1 MAKRFTDTDK
11 WSDDWFLALPPVMK
25 CVWEYLRDNCDGGT
39 GFMKIS
45 FIRMSRD
52 IGAEITREEFD
63 ANFCER
69 VHWAN
74 HETIWIHG
82 YLSAQFKKMSA
93 TNKAHLNMAKKVVEA
108 IEGQKLSDRAQKNLM
123 ILMNLIRP
131 SVDPLSTLEGGS
143 VETHR
148 IKDIGYRLKDNNI
161 KEEVKKNEKP
171 PEDPFF
177 KNRFD
182 RHSLNRAA
190 EIWNE
195 SCGSLVKITM
205 LTQRWDTQSR
215 TLIDE
220 YGEDE
225 FRRAV
230 ELVSQSSFLTGN
242 SKGKWRATFSWLI
255 KDDNLAKVLSGDYD
269 SQSSVA
275 AMIAELEKELAGA

>member
-11 WSDDWFLALPPVMK
+11 WSDDWFLALSPVMK

-63 ANFCER
+63 VNFCDR
-69 VHWAN
+69 VHWVN

-93 TNKAHLNMAKKVVEA
+93 TNKAHLNMAKKVVQTV
-108 IEGQKLSDRAQKNLM
+108 EGQNLSDRAQKNLM
-123 ILMNLIRP
+123 ILMNLVRP
-131 SVDPLSTLEGGS
+131 SIDPLSTLEGGS

-148 IKDIGYRLKDNNI
+148 IKDIGYRIKVNNI
-161 KEEVKKNEKP
+161 KEEVKKNKTP
-171 PEDPFF
+171 PVDPFF
-177 KNRFD
+177 KKGFNR
-182 RHSLNRAA
+182 HELNRAA
-190 EIWNE
+190 KIWNE
-195 SCGSLVKITM
+195 CCGVLTKVTM
-205 LTQRWDTQSR
+205 MTQNWVTQSEA
-215 TLIDE
+215 LLED

-230 ELVSQSSFLTGN
+230 EIVSKSSFLTGD

-255 KDDNLAKVLSGDYD
+255 RDDNLAKALSGDYD
-269 SQSSVA
+269 TQAGIAS
-275 AMIAELEKELAGA
+275 MIAELEKELAGA